1 VQVRFDW
8 DEDKNQSNYR
18 KHRVFFET
26 ALLVFD
32 DPDFVMFQDREI
44 DGEERWQAV
53 GRAEGVLLL
62 MVAHTIEDEEGEEI
76 VRIISA
82 RKVTSHERR
91 IYEGTE

>member
-53 GRAEGVLLL
+53 GRAEGVLLR